1 MAILGTLLKRG
12 IRLRESLEQDYIS
25 PIELQKMELK
35 KLLQAARET
44 YFGRYY
50 YFKTILNGF
59 KDQDENLFY
68 NYFKSN
74 VPIHDYDAINEEWW
88 SKSREGIKGVTWP
101 GKVKYYALSSG
112 TSGAPSKY
120 IPVTKEALKSMQKT
134 GVRQLLALS
143 KLGID
148 SKYYETDILMVG
160 GSTDLKY
167 NGTYFEGDLSG
178 ITTGQIPIW
187 LQRFAKPEK
196 KIAKASNWDT
206 KLDEMVHKSKDWNV
220 GVIVGVP
227 AWIQLLM
234 ERIIAHYKVNTIHDI
249 WPNLKIFV
257 HGGVS
262 FKPYKR
268 GFEQLL
274 REPLHYME
282 TYLASEGFIAFQ
294 DKPNYNS
301 MKLVLNN
308 GIFYEFIPFT
318 NRNFDLSGQLV
329 ENPETLKIDEVQEG
343 QEYALLL
350 STNAGAWRYLIGD
363 VIEFTN
369 KQEAEII
376 IKGRTKH
383 FLSLCGEHLSLD
395 NMNEALEATASQFNV
410 SIKEFT
416 VCGEPLGTHFAHRW
430 YIGTDDP
437 VNKGRF
443 RKVLDDHLKRLN
455 DDYKVERSA
464 ALENIYV
471 EFLPTSIFYSW
482 MRTQGKVGGQH
493 KFPRVLNE
501 ERQKEWKQFIS
512 HKMSPSYQE

>member
-12 IRLRESLEQDYIS
+12 IRLRESLEQEYTSSFD
-25 PIELQKMELK
+25 LQKTELR
-35 KLLQAARET
+35 KLLIAAKDT

-59 KDQDENLFY
+59 KDQDQHLFY
-68 NYFKSN
+68 KYYKSN
-74 VPIHDYDAINEEWW
+74 VPIHDYNSINGEWW
-88 SKSREGIKGVTWP
+88 AKSREGIKDVTWP

-112 TSGAPSKY
+112 TSGAPSKH
-120 IPVTKEALKSMQKT
+120 IPVTKDILKSMQRT

-143 KLGID
+143 KLEID

-160 GSTDLKY
+160 GSTDLKF

-178 ITTGQIPIW
+178 ITTSQIPIW
-187 LQRFAKPEK
+187 LQRFYKPGK
-196 KIAKASNWDT
+196 KIAKAPDWDS
-206 KLDEMVHKSKDWNV
+206 KLDEIVHQANDWNV
-220 GVIVGVP
+220 GVLVGVP
-227 AWIQLLM
+227 AWIQLLI
-234 ERIIAHYKVNTIHDI
+234 EKIIAHYQVDTIHDV

-268 GFEQLL
+268 GFEKLL
-274 REPLHYME
+274 AEPIYYME

-294 DKPNYNS
+294 DKPAHAS

-308 GIFYEFIPFT
+308 GIFYEFVPFT
-318 NRNFDLSGQLV
+318 NKNFDSSGDLHS
-329 ENPETLKIDEVQEG
+329 NPETLKIDEVVAG

-369 KQEAEII
+369 TKEAEIL

-395 NMNEALEATASQFNV
+395 NMNEALEATASQMNITV
-410 SIKEFT
+410 KEFT
-416 VCGEPLGTHFAHRW
+416 VCGEPYENLFAHRW

-437 VNKGRF
+437 VIQGRF
-443 RKVLDDHLKRLN
+443 KKALDKNVMDLN
-455 DDYKVERSA
+455 DDYRVERSA
-464 ALENIYV
+464 ALKAIFV
-471 EFLPTSIFYSW
+471 EFLPTDVFYAW
-482 MRTQGKVGGQH
+482 MQIQGKVGGQH
-493 KFPRVLNE
+493 KFPRVLTG
-501 ERQKEWKQFIS
+501 ERQRHWNDFIEAKRS
-512 HKMSPSYQE
+512 SVD

>member
-12 IRLRESLEQDYIS
+12 IRLRESLEQDYTA
-25 PIELQKMELK
+25 PFDLQKAELR
-35 KLLQAARET
+35 KLLIAAKDT

-59 KDQDENLFY
+59 KDQDQNLFY
-68 NYFKSN
+68 NYYKSN
-74 VPIHDYDAINEEWW
+74 VPIHDYNSINDEWW
-88 SKSREGIKGVTWP
+88 SKSREGIKGVSWP

-120 IPVTKEALKSMQKT
+120 IPVTKEALKSMQRT

-143 KLGID
+143 KLEID

-160 GSTDLKY
+160 GSTDLKF

-187 LQRFAKPEK
+187 LQGFAKPGK
-196 KIAKASNWDT
+196 KIAKAASWEA
-206 KLDEMVHKSKDWNV
+206 KLEEIVQRANDWNV

-234 ERIIAHYKVNTIHDI
+234 ERIIEHYHVKTIHDI

-268 GFEQLL
+268 GFERLL
-274 REPLHYME
+274 GEPIHYME

-294 DKPNYNS
+294 DKPNHPS

-318 NRNFDLSGQLV
+318 NQNFDRNGQLV
-329 ENPETLKIDEVQEG
+329 ADPEVFHIEDVKEG

-369 KQEAEII
+369 KKESEII

-395 NMNEALEATASQFNV
+395 NMNEALELTASQLDMTV
-410 SIKEFT
+410 KEFT
-416 VCGEPLGTHFAHRW
+416 VCGEPLGSLFAHRW

-443 RKVLDDHLKRLN
+443 RKLLDENLKQLN
-455 DDYKVERSA
+455 DDYRVERSA
-464 ALENIYV
+464 ALKELFV
-471 EFLPTSIFYSW
+471 DFLPSSIFYSW
-482 MRTQGKVGGQH
+482 MRSQGKAGGQH

-501 ERQKEWKQFIS
+501 ERQKSWNQFIANKTS
-512 HKMSPSYQE
+512 VTI

>member
-12 IRLRESLEQDYIS
+12 IRLRESLEQDYTS
-25 PIELQKMELK
+25 SFDLQKTELR
-35 KLLQAARET
+35 KLLIAAKDT

-59 KDQDENLFY
+59 KDQDQDLFY
-68 NYFKSN
+68 QYYKSN
-74 VPIHDYDAINEEWW
+74 VPIHDYNAINDEWW
-88 SKSREGIKGVTWP
+88 SKSREGIKDVTWP

-120 IPVTKEALKSMQKT
+120 IPVTKEILKSMQRT

-143 KLGID
+143 KLEID
-148 SKYYETDILMVG
+148 SKYYETDILVIG
-160 GSTDLKY
+160 GSTDLKF

-178 ITTGQIPIW
+178 ITTSQIPIW
-187 LQRFAKPEK
+187 LQRFCKPGK
-196 KIAKASNWDT
+196 KIAKAPDWDS
-206 KLDEMVHKSKDWNV
+206 KLDEIVHRAKDWNV

-234 ERIIAHYKVNTIHDI
+234 EKTIAHYQVKTIHDI

-268 GFEQLL
+268 GFEKLL
-274 REPLHYME
+274 EEPIHYME

-294 DKPNYNS
+294 DKPKHS
-301 MKLVLNN
+301 AMKLVLNN

-318 NRNFDLSGQLV
+318 NKNFNMSGDLCA
-329 ENPETLKIDEVQEG
+329 NPETLKIDEVKEG

-369 KQEAEII
+369 AREVEIV

-395 NMNEALEATASQFNV
+395 NMNEALEMTASQLNV
-410 SIKEFT
+410 TVKEFT
-416 VCGEPLGTHFAHRW
+416 VCGESYDTLFAHHW

-437 VNKGRF
+437 VNQGRF
-443 RKVLDDHLKRLN
+443 RKILDKNLMSLN
-455 DDYKVERSA
+455 DDYRVERSA
-464 ALENIYV
+464 ALKEVLV
-471 EFLPTSIFYSW
+471 EFLPTSLFYSW
-482 MRTQGKVGGQH
+482 MSSQGKAGGQH
-493 KFPRVLNE
+493 KFPRVLNGD
-501 ERQKEWKQFIS
+501 RQKHWNDFIAA
-512 HKMSPSYQE
+512 KRNPAE